1 MDWRR
6 CLQYNYGVIMNNL
19 KDKTITIVV
28 NWSRDEEK
36 DVDIYDTDYAREQFE
51 DAIED
56 YETYN
61 DMIIEGWNDKQR
73 DYANDQR

>member
-1 MDWRR
+1 MDK
-6 CLQYNYGVIMNNL
+6 L
-19 KDKTITIVV
+19 KDKIITIVV

-36 DVDIYDTDYAREQFE
+36 GVDIYDTEYAREQFE

-61 DMIIEGWNDKQR
+61 DMIIEGWNEEQR
-73 DYANDQR
+73 DYMNDQR